1 MFQPS
6 QHNSAVNPL
15 DFIRAHAPFNLL
27 PAEALEQVER
37 GLEIAFFPKNSKVLA
52 RHGSKS
58 QHLYMI
64 RKGTAR
70 LERDGQTMMYLEEG
84 EVFGYP
90 SLISQGTPA
99 FDVIAE
105 EDLLIYRWSEQVFR
119 ELKRH
124 QPFAEFFTKGLAAR
138 LRLVAQQEGLAVS
151 PIDLSLPVSELVTRP
166 PVFIARNATVQEAAK
181 AMREHQI
188 SSILVEGNPLG
199 ILTDRD
205 LRNRVLAEGKGP
217 QTPLADVMSTPAKT
231 LPASTPLFEALTFMV
246 HQSIHHLPL
255 EQDGRIVGVVTDTVF
270 MRQQARSPLHLL
282 RRLERTR
289 NPEDLKGYSQELS
302 GIAES
307 LLAGGLGA
315 SEIGRSV
322 SSLNDHLVRTLL
334 RLAEECL
341 GPPPTPYAWIVFGS
355 EGRMEQALLT
365 DQDNAL
371 IYAEDSPEAQRYF
384 AELAGFVVGGLIQAG
399 FPPCPGG
406 YMATRWCKP
415 IAEWQKLF
423 LHWVKMPTPQEL
435 LEAQIF
441 FDFRSVHGELPLEPL
456 ERIVATS
463 GEETIFLAHL
473 AKASLHFRPPIGL
486 FRRIREEDGGVD
498 IKKGGIAPIV
508 SLARVHALEAGSLAK
523 GTVERLKIAA
533 QENKLS
539 PEGAETL
546 IEAFG
551 FLMRIRLRQ
560 QLTNLRQKLPPDN
573 KIRLE
578 QLSSLE
584 RRHLKEAFLQ
594 IREMQEAMGQRFHTD
609 RLG

>member
-1 MFQPS
+1 
-6 QHNSAVNPL
+6 VNPL
-15 DFIRAHAPFNLL
+15 EFIRAHTPFNLL
-27 PAEALEQVER
+27 PQEALAQVEQ
-37 GLEIAFFPKNSKVLA
+37 GLEITFFPKSSKVLA
-52 RHGSKS
+52 RHGLKS

-70 LERDGQTMMYLEEG
+70 LERDGQAMMYLEEG

-90 SLISQGTPA
+90 SLISQDAPA

-105 EDLLIYRWSEQVFR
+105 EDLLVYRWPERVFR
-119 ELKRH
+119 ELMTHR
-124 QPFAEFFTKGLAAR
+124 PFAEFFTKGLAAR
-138 LRLVAQQEGLAVS
+138 LRLVTQQEGLEAA
-151 PIDLSLPVSELVTRP
+151 PIDLSLPVGELITRP

-188 SSILVEGNPLG
+188 SSILVEGSPLG

-217 QTPLADVMSTPAKT
+217 ETPLADVMSAPAKI

-246 HQSIHHLPL
+246 RQGIHHLPL

-282 RRLERTR
+282 RRLERTH
-289 NPEDLKGYSQELS
+289 NPEDLKGYGQELS

-334 RLAEECL
+334 RLAEERL

-371 IYAEDSPEAQRYF
+371 VYAEESPEAQRYF
-384 AELAGFVVGGLIQAG
+384 AELAEYVVSGLIQAG

-406 YMATRWCKP
+406 YMATRWRKP
-415 IAEWQKLF
+415 IAEWQRLF
-423 LHWVKMPTPQEL
+423 QHWVKMPTPQEL

-441 FDFRSVHGELPLEPL
+441 FDFRSVYGELSLEPL
-456 ERIVATS
+456 ERIVASS
-463 GEETIFLAHL
+463 GEESIFLAHL
-473 AKASLHFRPPIGL
+473 AKASLHFRPPIGF
-486 FRRIREEDGGVD
+486 FRQIREEDGGVD

-523 GTVERLKIAA
+523 STVERLKIAA

-551 FLMRIRLRQ
+551 FLMKIRLRQ
-560 QLTNLRQKLPPDN
+560 QLTNLRQELPPDN